1 MSKNINKQ
9 SITEMHL
16 EIHLFQNIRK
26 LRNTIVNNPWVRKK
40 SQEILE
46 NTFNL
51 TNIKIQYIKIHG
63 IQLNARHRRK
73 T

>member
-1 MSKNINKQ
+1 MGQ
-9 SITEMHL
+9 
-16 EIHLFQNIRK
+16 
-26 LRNTIVNNPWVRKK
+26 KK
-40 SQEILE
+40 SQGILE

-51 TNIKIQYIKIHG
+51 TNIKIRHIKIHG